1 MNIFYKTVS
10 KNTME
15 TIFHSYMLLLSMK
28 FSSARDA
35 KYFNDRDTGF
45 MDSHPRILDIY
56 GEHSWEEISIE
67 GRGTSMYFICKVML
81 KMKDN
86 TRIECQ
92 KYSYRLSRTPSNK
105 PRCEGRHAMDLLSS
119 LKRFED
125 SPVFKSVIED
135 TFGML

>member
-10 KNTME
+10 KNAME

-28 FSSARDA
+28 FSGARDA
-35 KYFNDRDTGF
+35 RYFDDRNTGF
-45 MDSHPRILDIY
+45 TNPHPRILDIY
-56 GEHSWEEISIE
+56 GEHSWEEVSIE
-67 GRGTSMYFICKVML
+67 GHGTAMYFICKVML
-81 KMKDN
+81 KMRDN

-92 KYSYRLSRTPSNK
+92 KYAYRLSRTPSNK

-119 LKRFED
+119 LKRYED